1 MAKPPLLASKRVSNV
16 YLISVVL
23 ARQDGV
29 SRSDNFHSIFGQ
41 PLLNFGDVLAI
52 ARGTWAVYD
61 GTAAD
66 QRGRG
71 MVGQHGAL
79 TPEERQVPV
88 IRLGAFSR

>member
-1 MAKPPLLASKRVSNV
+1 MTARWRADLEGVADVVTRDEAVHAGLFGPTVTEAAS
-16 YLISVVL
+16 
-23 ARQDGV
+23 
-29 SRSDNFHSIFGQ
+29 SRI
-41 PLLNFGDVLAI
+41 GDVLAI
-52 ARGTWAVYD
+52 ARGTWAIYD